1 MLEIFGKEYRLDKL
15 ISSVILILSLVTI
28 CLNVLYFIKLDSSL
42 INWNMGVGC
51 ILFIYSY
58 WNLFVKTNKN
68 SSD

>member
-15 ISSVILILSLVTI
+15 MSSVILILSLVTI

-42 INWNMGVGC
+42 INWNMGLGC
-51 ILFIYSY
+51 MLFIYSY

>member
-1 MLEIFGKEYRLDKL
+1 M
-15 ISSVILILSLVTI
+15 SSVILILSLVTI

-58 WNLFVKTNKN
+58 WDLFVKTNKN